1 MRKRFN
7 KVIIF
12 LMIITTISGCNIDN
26 KVPSSKNSKF
36 NKVEFNDV
44 KRNKTNM
51 DKKQG
56 VYYEIFVRSFADS
69 DGDGIGDLNGVK
81 EKLSYLK
88 ELGVEGIWLMP
99 ITESESYHGYD
110 VVDYK
115 AIEKDYG
122 TMEDFEKLLEEAHK
136 LNIKVIM
143 DLVVNHTSSSHPWFK
158 ESASSP
164 NSKYRDYYRWVTKDD
179 KDNYIAN
186 AVSDFGSGNVWHKKN
201 GAYYYGIFWSEMPD
215 LNFNNEAV
223 REEIKDIAKFWL
235 KKGVDG
241 FRLDAARHIY
251 GVHEFEEES
260 DPLNKNLQWWNEFAS
275 ACEEVNKD
283 VYLVGE
289 CWDESG
295 KDVSAYAQPFD
306 TIFNFDVSADLS
318 TAVLSGSAVIDG
330 KEFSESIEK
339 SYNRYKSI
347 DINFIDGVFATN
359 HDQNRIFS
367 MCETEEKAKLA
378 AMIYMTLPGNQY
390 IYYGEE
396 IGMRGMKPDEN
407 IREPFVWTSGLKE
420 PNTTWER
427 SNYND
432 DLTPLDKQKNDKNSM
447 YNFYKKIIDLRK
459 STPALYN
466 GDYKAIDTDNN
477 KVMAYERKKDDNKVY
492 VIHNFSEKEQ
502 SITIKGIEGMKIKY
516 SNNSKDSIKGSI
528 IKIKPLSSI
537 VISN

>member
-69 DGDGIGDLNGVK
+69 DGDGIGDLNGVT

-88 ELGVEGIWLMP
+88 ELGVDGIWLMP
-99 ITESESYHGYD
+99 VTESESYHGYD
-110 VVDYK
+110 VIDYK

-122 TMEDFEKLLEEAHK
+122 TMEDFQKLLEEAHK

-143 DLVVNHTSSSHPWFK
+143 DLVINHTSSSHPWFK

-179 KDNYIAN
+179 KDNYVAN
-186 AVSDFGSGNVWHKKN
+186 AVSDFGSGDVWHNKN

-223 REEIKDIAKFWL
+223 RSEIKDIAKFWL
-235 KKGVDG
+235 KKGIDG

-260 DPLNKNLQWWNEFAS
+260 DPLNKNLQWWNEFAT

-289 CWDESG
+289 CWDEEK
-295 KDVSAYAQPFD
+295 KDVAAYVQPFD
-306 TIFNFDVSADLS
+306 TIFNFDVSTDLS
-318 TAVLSGSAVIDG
+318 STILSGKANVDG
-330 KEFSESIEK
+330 KEFSK
-339 SYNRYKSI
+339 SLEEIYNRYDSI
-347 DINFIDGVFATN
+347 DDKFIDGVFATN
-359 HDQNRIFS
+359 HDQNRIMS
-367 MCETEEKAKLA
+367 MCETEEKAQLA
-378 AMIYMTLPGNQY
+378 AMVYMTLPGNPY

-396 IGMRGMKPDEN
+396 IGMKGMKPDEN
-407 IREPFVWTSGLKE
+407 IREPFVWTSGRKK
-420 PNTTWER
+420 PNTTWE
-427 SNYND
+427 SSQYNE

-459 STPALYN
+459 STPALYS
-466 GDYKAIDTDNN
+466 GDYKAIEIDNN
-477 KVMAYERKKDDNKVY
+477 NVMAYERSKDNNKVY

-502 SITIKGIEGMKIKY
+502 QVTIEGINGMKVIY
-516 SNNSKDSIKGSI
+516 SRDSKDSVKGDAIKVE
-528 IKIKPLSSI
+528 PLSSI

>member
-1 MRKRFN
+1 
-7 KVIIF
+7 
-12 LMIITTISGCNIDN
+12 MIITTISGCNIDN

-69 DGDGIGDLNGVK
+69 DGDGIGDLNGVT

-88 ELGVEGIWLMP
+88 ELGVDGIWLMP
-99 ITESESYHGYD
+99 VTESESYHGYD
-110 VVDYK
+110 VIDYK

-122 TMEDFEKLLEEAHK
+122 TMEDFQKLLEEAHK

-143 DLVVNHTSSSHPWFK
+143 DLVINHTSSSHPWFK

-179 KDNYIAN
+179 KDNYVAN
-186 AVSDFGSGNVWHKKN
+186 AVSDFGSGDVWHNKN

-223 REEIKDIAKFWL
+223 RSEIKDIAKFWL
-235 KKGVDG
+235 KKGIDG

-260 DPLNKNLQWWNEFAS
+260 DPLNKNLQWWNEFAT

-289 CWDESG
+289 CWDEEK
-295 KDVSAYAQPFD
+295 KDVAAYVQPFD
-306 TIFNFDVSADLS
+306 TIFNFDVSTDLS
-318 TAVLSGSAVIDG
+318 STILSGKANVDG
-330 KEFSESIEK
+330 KEFSK
-339 SYNRYKSI
+339 SLEEIYNRYDSI
-347 DINFIDGVFATN
+347 DDKFIDGVFATN
-359 HDQNRIFS
+359 HDQNRIMS
-367 MCETEEKAKLA
+367 MCETEEKAQLA
-378 AMIYMTLPGNQY
+378 AMVYMTLPGNPY

-396 IGMRGMKPDEN
+396 IGMKGMKPDEN
-407 IREPFVWTSGLKE
+407 IREPFVWTSGRKK
-420 PNTTWER
+420 PNTTWE
-427 SNYND
+427 SSQYNE

-459 STPALYN
+459 STPALYS
-466 GDYKAIDTDNN
+466 GDYKAIEIDNN
-477 KVMAYERKKDDNKVY
+477 NVMAYERSKDNNKVY

-502 SITIKGIEGMKIKY
+502 QVTIEGINGMKVIY
-516 SNNSKDSIKGSI
+516 SRDSKDSVKGDAIKVE
-528 IKIKPLSSI
+528 PLSSI